1 MQATSTTPGSAA
13 KAPWR
18 SHAAPV
24 AAAVAILGLVVVL
37 VTVGQ
42 HKLQQIGLGVGF
54 DYLFAT
60 AGFSISQSV
69 IPLLPGSTNLA
80 AIGVGL
86 ANALVVALT
95 AVVGSTLLGL
105 VAALARL
112 SSNPLA
118 ARIGRLYVNVVRNV
132 PLIIFLVFLYRALLQ
147 LPPPR
152 SAPATFGAIYFTN
165 RGIVVPSLE
174 FSTPWLFVGVLLAV
188 AGLAAWHMKSRLWLV
203 PILACSAV
211 AVILGTAQ
219 YQTPALAGFSIKGG
233 FTFSN
238 EFGALAFG
246 IAFYFGAEMGEVIRA
261 AILSV
266 PRPQSEAAAALGLR
280 RGQAF
285 RLVIAPQAL
294 RLAIPP
300 TINVYVNI
308 IKSTPL
314 GVTVGYPEIMSVTY
328 QIMQNTGRA
337 IESVVTLAFVF
348 MAINAACSLLV
359 NSLDRRRR
367 YEAAT

>member
-1 MQATSTTPGSAA
+1 MQATSTTPGSAT

-18 SHAAPV
+18 SHAASV
-24 AAAVAILGLVVVL
+24 AAASAVLGFLVVGL
-37 VTVGQ
+37 TVGKQ
-42 HKLQQIGLGVGF
+42 RLQEIGLGISF
-54 DYLFAT
+54 DYLFGT

-69 IPLLPGSTNLA
+69 IPLPPGSTNLA

-112 SSNPLA
+112 SDNPLA
-118 ARIGRLYVNVVRNV
+118 ARIGRSYVNVVRNV
-132 PLIIFLVFLYRALLQ
+132 PLIIFLVFLYLALLQ

-152 SAPATFGAIYFTN
+152 AASATFGAIYFTN
-165 RGIVVPSLE
+165 RGIVVPSAE
-174 FSTPWLFVGVLLAV
+174 FSVPWLFVGTLLAV
-188 AGLAAWHMKSRLWLV
+188 VGLAARFMKSRPRWLV
-203 PILACSAV
+203 PILATSAV
-211 AVILGTAQ
+211 AVVFGTAR
-219 YQTPALAGFSIKGG
+219 YQIPALAGFSINGG
-233 FTFSN
+233 LTFSN

-266 PRPQSEAAAALGLR
+266 PRPQSEAAAALGLH

-300 TINVYVNI
+300 TINIYVNI

-314 GVTVGYPEIMSVTY
+314 GVAVGYPEIMSVTY

-337 IESVVTLAFVF
+337 IESVVTLAALF
-348 MAINAACSLLV
+348 MAINAACALLV
-359 NSLDRRRR
+359 NSLDRRR
-367 YEAAT
+367 

>member
-1 MQATSTTPGSAA
+1 MQATSTTPDSAA

-18 SHAAPV
+18 SHAASL
-24 AAAVAILGLVVVL
+24 AAAIAVLGLLVVMVAI
-37 VTVGQ
+37 GQ
-42 HKLQQIGLGVGF
+42 QKLQEIGLGVSF

-69 IPLLPGSTNLA
+69 IPLPPGSTNLA

-86 ANALVVALT
+86 ADALVVAST

-105 VAALARL
+105 MAALARL
-112 SSNPLA
+112 SGNPLA
-118 ARIGRLYVNVVRNV
+118 ARIGRSYVNVVRNA
-132 PLIIFLVFLYRALLQ
+132 PLIIFLVFLYLALLQ

-152 SAPATFGAIYFTN
+152 SASATFGAIYFTN
-165 RGIVVPSLE
+165 RGIIVPSLE
-174 FSTPWLFVGVLLAV
+174 FSAPWLVVGALLAV
-188 AGLAAWHMKSRLWLV
+188 AGLAARYMNSRPLWLV
-203 PILACSAV
+203 PILASSAV
-211 AVILGTAQ
+211 VVVLGTAK
-219 YQTPALAGFSIKGG
+219 YQIPALAGFSIKGG
-233 FTFSN
+233 LTLSN

-266 PRPQSEAAAALGLR
+266 PRPQSEAAAALGLH

-314 GVTVGYPEIMSVTY
+314 GVAVGYPEIMSVTY

-337 IESVVTLAFVF
+337 IESVVTLAVVF

-359 NSLDRRRR
+359 NCLDRRR
-367 YEAAT
+367 